1 MKNYKGKREEKY
13 SFWKDAF
20 CFSIIVWAL
29 ILVYIFFMHLSEISL
44 LEEQQEQQE
53 NQSNQTVQI
62 ISVDGSLPGDDKEAE
77 GYASLEAMG
86 LEVEDIY
93 EHTANFVV
101 TSYCGCSKCCGK
113 WSNGSDSNA
122 VGCLGVKLTPY
133 YSIAVD
139 KSIIPLGTILWDDEG
154 NYYRAED
161 TGSAVKSYHIDLFT
175 GDHEAALQAGVY
187 YKQLYW
193 ND

>member
-13 SFWKDAF
+13 SFLKDAF
-20 CFSIIVWAL
+20 CFSIMVWAL

-44 LEEQQEQQE
+44 LEEQKEAQ
-53 NQSNQTVQI
+53 NGQTVKI
-62 ISVDGSLPGDDKEAE
+62 ISVDDGLPDDDKEAG

-86 LEVEDIY
+86 LEVEDLY
-93 EHTANFVV
+93 EHTASFAV

-113 WSNGSDSNA
+113 WSSGSDSNA

-161 TGSAVKSYHIDLFT
+161 TGSGVKGHHIDVFT
-175 GDHEAALQAGVY
+175 GDHEAALQAGVDSIR
-187 YKQLYW
+187 LYW

>member
-1 MKNYKGKREEKY
+1 MKSYKGKREEKY
-13 SFWKDAF
+13 SFWKDVF
-20 CFSIIVWAL
+20 CFSIMVWSL

-44 LEEQQEQQE
+44 LEEQQEAQ
-53 NQSNQTVQI
+53 NDQTVKI

-86 LEVEDIY
+86 LEVEDLY
-93 EHTANFVV
+93 DHTASFAV
-101 TSYCGCSKCCGK
+101 TSYCGCSNCCGK
-113 WSNGSDSNA
+113 WSNGSDSDA

-139 KSIIPLGTILWDDEG
+139 KSIIPLGTVLWDDEG

-161 TGSAVKSYHIDLFT
+161 TGSGVKGHHIDVFT
-175 GDHEAALQAGVY
+175 GDHEAALQAGVDSIR
-187 YKQLYW
+187 LYW

>member
-1 MKNYKGKREEKY
+1 MKSYKGKREEKY
-13 SFWKDAF
+13 SFWKDVF
-20 CFSIIVWAL
+20 CFSIMVWAL

-44 LEEQQEQQE
+44 LEEQQETQNDQK
-53 NQSNQTVQI
+53 VQI

-86 LEVEDIY
+86 LEVEDLY
-93 EHTANFVV
+93 DYTASFAV

-122 VGCLGVKLTPY
+122 IGCLGVKLTPY

-139 KSIIPLGTILWDDEG
+139 KSIIPLGTVLWDDEG

-161 TGSAVKSYHIDLFT
+161 TGSGVKGHHIDVFT
-175 GDHEAALQAGVY
+175 GDHEAALQAGVDSIR
-187 YKQLYW
+187 LYW

>member
-13 SFWKDAF
+13 SFWKDTF
-20 CFSIIVWAL
+20 CFSIMVWAL

-44 LEEQQEQQE
+44 LEEQKEAK
-53 NQSNQTVQI
+53 NDQTVKI
-62 ISVDGSLPGDDKEAE
+62 ISVDGSIPGDDKEAS
-77 GYASLEAMG
+77 GYTSFEAMG
-86 LEVEDIY
+86 LKVEDLY
-93 EHTANFVV
+93 EHTASFAV

-113 WSNGSDSNA
+113 WSSGSDSNA
-122 VGCLGVKLTPY
+122 IGCLGVKLTPY

-139 KSIIPLGTILWDDEG
+139 TSIIKLGTILWDDEG

-161 TGSAVKSYHIDLFT
+161 TGSGVKGHHIDVFT
-175 GDHEAALQAGVY
+175 GDHEAALQAGVDSIR
-187 YKQLYW
+187 LYW

>member
-13 SFWKDAF
+13 SFLKDAF
-20 CFSIIVWAL
+20 CFSIMVWAL

-44 LEEQQEQQE
+44 LEEQKEAQ
-53 NQSNQTVQI
+53 NGQTVKI
-62 ISVDGSLPGDDKEAE
+62 ISVDDGLPDDDKEAE

-86 LEVEDIY
+86 LEVEDLY
-93 EHTANFVV
+93 EHTASFAV

-113 WSNGSDSNA
+113 WSSGSDSNA

-161 TGSAVKSYHIDLFT
+161 TGSGVKGHHIDVFT
-175 GDHEAALQAGVY
+175 GDHEAALQAGVDSIR
-187 YKQLYW
+187 LYW

>member
-13 SFWKDAF
+13 SFWKDTF
-20 CFSIIVWAL
+20 CFSIMVWAL

-44 LEEQQEQQE
+44 LEEQKEAQ
-53 NQSNQTVQI
+53 NDQTAKI

-77 GYASLEAMG
+77 GYASIEAMG
-86 LEVEDIY
+86 LEVEDLY
-93 EHTANFVV
+93 DHTANFAV

-113 WSNGSDSNA
+113 WSSGSDSNA
-122 VGCLGVKLTPY
+122 IGCLGVKLTPY

-161 TGSAVKSYHIDLFT
+161 TGSGVKGHHIDVFT
-175 GDHEAALQAGVY
+175 GDHEAALQAGVDSIR
-187 YKQLYW
+187 LYW

>member
-20 CFSIIVWAL
+20 CFSIMVWAL

-44 LEEQQEQQE
+44 LEEQKEAK
-53 NQSNQTVQI
+53 NDQTVKI
-62 ISVDGSLPGDDKEAE
+62 ISVDGSLPGDDKEVE

-86 LEVEDIY
+86 LEVEDLY
-93 EHTANFVV
+93 DHTASFAV

-113 WSNGSDSNA
+113 WSNGSDSDA

-139 KSIIPLGTILWDDEG
+139 KSIIPLGTVLWDDEG

-161 TGSAVKSYHIDLFT
+161 TGSGVKGHHIDVFT
-175 GDHEAALQAGVY
+175 GDHEAALQAGVDSIR
-187 YKQLYW
+187 LYC

>member
-13 SFWKDAF
+13 SFWKDTF
-20 CFSIIVWAL
+20 CFSIMVWAL

-44 LEEQQEQQE
+44 LEEQKEAK
-53 NQSNQTVQI
+53 NDQTVKI
-62 ISVDGSLPGDDKEAE
+62 ISVDGSLQGDDTEAS

-86 LEVEDIY
+86 LEVEDLY

-113 WSNGSDSNA
+113 WSSGSDSNA
-122 VGCLGVKLTPY
+122 IGCLGVKLTPY

-139 KSIIPLGTILWDDEG
+139 KSIIPLGTVLWDDEG

-161 TGSAVKSYHIDLFT
+161 T
-175 GDHEAALQAGVY
+175 
-187 YKQLYW
+187 
-193 ND
+193 

>member
-20 CFSIIVWAL
+20 CFSIMVWAL

-44 LEEQQEQQE
+44 LEEQKEAQ
-53 NQSNQTVQI
+53 NGQTVKI
-62 ISVDGSLPGDDKEAE
+62 ISVDKGLPDDDKEAE

-86 LEVEDIY
+86 LEVEDLY
-93 EHTANFVV
+93 EHTASFAV

-113 WSNGSDSNA
+113 WSSGSDSNI

-161 TGSAVKSYHIDLFT
+161 TGSGVKGHHIDVFT
-175 GDHEAALQAGVY
+175 GDHEAALQAGVDSIR
-187 YKQLYW
+187 LYW

>member
-20 CFSIIVWAL
+20 CFSVMVWAL

-44 LEEQQEQQE
+44 LKEQETTKNETQK
-53 NQSNQTVQI
+53 VQI

-86 LEVEDIY
+86 LEVEDLY

-113 WSNGSDSNA
+113 WSSGSGSNA

-161 TGSAVKSYHIDLFT
+161 TGSGVKSYHIDLFT

>member
-20 CFSIIVWAL
+20 CFSIMIWAIV
-29 ILVYIFFMHLSEISL
+29 LVYIFFMHLSEISL
-44 LEEQQEQQE
+44 LKEQQELQ
-53 NQSNQTVQI
+53 NGQTAQI
-62 ISVDGSLPGDDKEAE
+62 ISVDGSLPGDDTEAS

-86 LEVEDIY
+86 LEVEELY

-113 WSNGSDSNA
+113 WSNGSDENA
-122 VGCLGVKLTPY
+122 IGCLGVKLTPY

-139 KSIIPLGTILWDDEG
+139 KQIIPLGTILWDDEG

>member
-20 CFSIIVWAL
+20 CFSIMVWAL

-44 LEEQQEQQE
+44 LEEQQEAQ
-53 NQSNQTVQI
+53 NDQTVQI

-86 LEVEDIY
+86 LEVEDLY

-139 KSIIPLGTILWDDEG
+139 KSIIPLGTVLWDDEG

-161 TGSAVKSYHIDLFT
+161 TGSGVKGHHIDMFT
-175 GDHEAALQAGVY
+175 GDHEVALQEGVY
-187 YKQLYW
+187 CKQLYW

>member
-20 CFSIIVWAL
+20 CFSIMVLAL

-44 LEEQQEQQE
+44 LEEQKEAQ
-53 NQSNQTVQI
+53 NDQTVQI
-62 ISVDGSLPGDDKEAE
+62 ISVDGSLLGDDKEAE

-86 LEVEDIY
+86 LEVEDLY

-113 WSNGSDSNA
+113 WSNGSDSDA

-139 KSIIPLGTILWDDEG
+139 KSIIPLGTVLWDDEG

-161 TGSAVKSYHIDLFT
+161 TGSGVKGHHIDVFT
-175 GDHEAALQAGVY
+175 GDHEAALQAGVDSIR
-187 YKQLYW
+187 LYW

>member
-1 MKNYKGKREEKY
+1 
-13 SFWKDAF
+13 
-20 CFSIIVWAL
+20 
-29 ILVYIFFMHLSEISL
+29 
-44 LEEQQEQQE
+44 
-53 NQSNQTVQI
+53 
-62 ISVDGSLPGDDKEAE
+62 
-77 GYASLEAMG
+77 MG
-86 LEVEDIY
+86 LEVEDLY

-113 WSNGSDSNA
+113 WSSGSDSNA

-161 TGSAVKSYHIDLFT
+161 TGSGVKGHHIDVFT
-175 GDHEAALQAGVY
+175 GDHEAALQAGVDSIR
-187 YKQLYW
+187 LYW

>member
-13 SFWKDAF
+13 SFWKDTF
-20 CFSIIVWAL
+20 CFSVMVWAL

-44 LEEQQEQQE
+44 LEEQKEAQ
-53 NQSNQTVQI
+53 NDQTAKI
-62 ISVDGSLPGDDKEAE
+62 IFVDGSLPGDDKEAE
-77 GYASLEAMG
+77 EYASLEAMG
-86 LEVEDIY
+86 LEVEDLY

-113 WSNGSDSNA
+113 WSSGSDSNA
-122 VGCLGVKLTPY
+122 IGCLGVKLTPY

-139 KSIIPLGTILWDDEG
+139 KSIIPLGTVLWDDEG

-161 TGSAVKSYHIDLFT
+161 TGSGVKGHNIDVFT
-175 GDHEAALQAGVY
+175 GDHEAALQAGVDSIR
-187 YKQLYW
+187 LYW

>member
-20 CFSIIVWAL
+20 CFSIMVWAL

-44 LEEQQEQQE
+44 LEEQKEAK
-53 NQSNQTVQI
+53 NDQTVKI

-77 GYASLEAMG
+77 EYASLEAMG
-86 LEVEDIY
+86 LEVEDLY
-93 EHTANFVV
+93 DHTASFAV

-113 WSNGSDSNA
+113 WSNGSDSDA
-122 VGCLGVKLTPY
+122 VRCLGVKLTPY

-139 KSIIPLGTILWDDEG
+139 KSIIPLGTVLWDDEG

-161 TGSAVKSYHIDLFT
+161 TGSGVKGHHIDVFT
-175 GDHEAALQAGVY
+175 GDHEAALQAGVDSIR
-187 YKQLYW
+187 LYW

>member
-13 SFWKDAF
+13 SFWKDTF
-20 CFSIIVWAL
+20 CFSIMVWAL

-44 LEEQQEQQE
+44 LQEQQE
-53 NQSNQTVQI
+53 LQNDQTVQI
-62 ISVDGSLPGDDKEAE
+62 ISVDGSIPGDDKEAE

-86 LEVEDIY
+86 LEVEDLY
-93 EHTANFVV
+93 DHTASFAV

-113 WSNGSDSNA
+113 WSSGSDSNA
-122 VGCLGVKLTPY
+122 IGCLGVKLTPY

-139 KSIIPLGTILWDDEG
+139 DSIIPLGTVLWDDEG

-161 TGSAVKSYHIDLFT
+161 TGSGVKGHHIDVFT
-175 GDHEAALQAGVY
+175 GDHEAAVKAGVDSIT
-187 YKQLYW
+187 LYW

>member
-20 CFSIIVWAL
+20 CFSIMVWAL

-44 LEEQQEQQE
+44 LEEQKEAK
-53 NQSNQTVQI
+53 NDQTVKI

-86 LEVEDIY
+86 LEVEDLY
-93 EHTANFVV
+93 NHTASFAV

-113 WSNGSDSNA
+113 WSNGSDSDA

-133 YSIAVD
+133 YSIVVD
-139 KSIIPLGTILWDDEG
+139 KSIIPLGTVLWDDEG

-161 TGSAVKSYHIDLFT
+161 TGSGVKGHHIDVFT
-175 GDHEAALQAGVY
+175 GDHEAALQAGVDSIR
-187 YKQLYW
+187 LYW

>member
-20 CFSIIVWAL
+20 CFSIMVWAL

-44 LEEQQEQQE
+44 LEERQEVQ
-53 NQSNQTVQI
+53 NDQTVKI

-77 GYASLEAMG
+77 WYASLEAMG
-86 LEVEDIY
+86 LEVEDLY

-161 TGSAVKSYHIDLFT
+161 TGSGVKGHHIDVFT
-175 GDHEAALQAGVY
+175 GDHKAALQAGVDSIT
-187 YKQLYW
+187 LYW

>member
-13 SFWKDAF
+13 SFWKDVF
-20 CFSIIVWAL
+20 CFSIMVWAL

-44 LEEQQEQQE
+44 LKERQEIQ
-53 NQSNQTVQI
+53 NDQTVQI
-62 ISVDGSLPGDDKEAE
+62 ISVDGSLPGDDTEAK

-86 LEVEDIY
+86 LEVEDLY

-113 WSNGSDSNA
+113 WSSGSDSNA
-122 VGCLGVKLTPY
+122 IGCLGVKLTPY

-161 TGSAVKSYHIDLFT
+161 TGSGVKGYHIDLFI
-175 GDHEAALQAGVY
+175 GDHEAAVKAGVDNIT
-187 YKQLYW
+187 LYW
-193 ND
+193 N

>member
-44 LEEQQEQQE
+44 LKEQQESQ
-53 NQSNQTVQI
+53 NDQTVQI
-62 ISVDGSLPGDDKEAE
+62 ISVDGSLPGDDTEAS

-86 LEVEDIY
+86 VKVEDLY
-93 EHTANFVV
+93 ENSAIFKV
-101 TSYCGCSKCCGK
+101 THYCGCSKCCGK

-122 VGCLGVKLTPY
+122 IGCLGVKLTPY

-139 KSIIPLGTILWDDEG
+139 KSIIPLGTVLWDDNG

-161 TGSAVKSYHIDLFT
+161 TGSGVKGHHIDLFT

>member
-20 CFSIIVWAL
+20 CFSIMIWAIV
-29 ILVYIFFMHLSEISL
+29 LVYIFFMHLSEISL
-44 LEEQQEQQE
+44 LKEQQELQ
-53 NQSNQTVQI
+53 NDQTVQI
-62 ISVDGSLPGDDKEAE
+62 ISVDGSLPGDDTEAS

-86 LEVEDIY
+86 LEVEDLY
-93 EHTANFVV
+93 EYTANFVV

-113 WSNGSDSNA
+113 WSSGSDSNA
-122 VGCLGVKLTPY
+122 IGCLGVKLTPY

-139 KSIIPLGTILWDDEG
+139 KSIIPLGTVLWDDEG

-161 TGSAVKSYHIDLFT
+161 TGSGVKGHHIDLFT
-175 GDHEAALQAGVY
+175 GDHKAALQSGVY

-193 ND
+193 NN

>member
-1 MKNYKGKREEKY
+1 MKSYKGKREEKY

-20 CFSIIVWAL
+20 CFSIMVWAL

-44 LEEQQEQQE
+44 LEEQQETQ
-53 NQSNQTVQI
+53 NDQTVKI

-86 LEVEDIY
+86 LEVEDLY

-113 WSNGSDSNA
+113 WSNGSDSDA
-122 VGCLGVKLTPY
+122 IGCLGVKLTPY

-161 TGSAVKSYHIDLFT
+161 TGSGVKSYHIDLFT
-175 GDHEAALQAGVY
+175 GDHEEALQAGVY

>member
-20 CFSIIVWAL
+20 CFSIMVWAL

-44 LEEQQEQQE
+44 LKEQETQ
-53 NQSNQTVQI
+53 NDQTVKI

-86 LEVEDIY
+86 LKVEELY

-113 WSNGSDSNA
+113 WSNGSDSDA
-122 VGCLGVKLTPY
+122 IGCLGVKLTPY

-139 KSIIPLGTILWDDEG
+139 KSIIPLGTVLWDDEG

-161 TGSAVKSYHIDLFT
+161 TGSGVKGHHIDLFT
-175 GDHEAALQAGVY
+175 GDHEEALNLGLNEIT
-187 YKQLYW
+187 LYW

>member
-1 MKNYKGKREEKY
+1 MKSYKGKREEKY
-13 SFWKDAF
+13 SFWKDVF
-20 CFSIIVWAL
+20 CFSIMVWAL

-44 LEEQQEQQE
+44 LEEQQETRNDQK
-53 NQSNQTVQI
+53 VQI

-86 LEVEDIY
+86 LEVEDLY
-93 EHTANFVV
+93 DHTASFAV

-122 VGCLGVKLTPY
+122 IGCLGVKLTPY

-139 KSIIPLGTILWDDEG
+139 KSIIPLGTVLWDDEG

-161 TGSAVKSYHIDLFT
+161 TGSGVKGHHIDVFT
-175 GDHEAALQAGVY
+175 GDHEAALQAGVDSIR
-187 YKQLYW
+187 LYW

>member
-20 CFSIIVWAL
+20 CFSIIVLAL

-44 LEEQQEQQE
+44 LEDQQETQ
-53 NQSNQTVQI
+53 NDQTVQI
-62 ISVDGSLPGDDKEAE
+62 ISVDGSLPGDDTEAS

-86 LEVEDIY
+86 LEVEDLY

-113 WSNGSDSNA
+113 WSNGSDSDA
-122 VGCLGVKLTPY
+122 IGCLGVKLTPY

-161 TGSAVKSYHIDLFT
+161 TGGAIKSYHIDLFT

>member
-1 MKNYKGKREEKY
+1 MKSYKGKREEKY
-13 SFWKDAF
+13 SFWKDVF
-20 CFSIIVWAL
+20 CFSIMVWAL

-44 LEEQQEQQE
+44 LEEQQETQNDQK
-53 NQSNQTVQI
+53 VQI
-62 ISVDGSLPGDDKEAE
+62 ISVDGSLPGDDTEAS

-86 LEVEDIY
+86 LKVEDLY

-113 WSNGSDSNA
+113 WSSGSDSNA
-122 VGCLGVKLTPY
+122 IGCLGVKLTPY

-139 KSIIPLGTILWDDEG
+139 KQIIPLGTVLWDDEG

-175 GDHEAALQAGVY
+175 GDHEAALQAGVDSIR
-187 YKQLYW
+187 LYW

>member
-13 SFWKDAF
+13 SFWKDTF
-20 CFSIIVWAL
+20 CFSIMVWAL

-44 LEEQQEQQE
+44 LEEQQEAQ
-53 NQSNQTVQI
+53 NDQTVKI
-62 ISVDGSLPGDDKEAE
+62 ISVDGSLPGDDIEAS

-86 LEVEDIY
+86 PEVEDLY

-161 TGSAVKSYHIDLFT
+161 TGSGVKGHHIDLFT
-175 GDHEAALQAGVY
+175 GDHEAALQAGVDSIR
-187 YKQLYW
+187 LYW

>member
-20 CFSIIVWAL
+20 CFSIMVWAL

-44 LEEQQEQQE
+44 LEEQKEAK
-53 NQSNQTVQI
+53 NDQTVKI

-86 LEVEDIY
+86 LEVEDLYDHI
-93 EHTANFVV
+93 ASFAV

-113 WSNGSDSNA
+113 WSNGSDSDA

-175 GDHEAALQAGVY
+175 GDHEAALQAGVDSIR
-187 YKQLYW
+187 LYW

>member
-1 MKNYKGKREEKY
+1 MKSYKGKREEKY
-13 SFWKDAF
+13 SFWKDVF
-20 CFSIIVWAL
+20 CFSIMVWSL

-44 LEEQQEQQE
+44 LEEQQEAQNDQK
-53 NQSNQTVQI
+53 VQI
-62 ISVDGSLPGDDKEAE
+62 ISVDGSLPGDDTEAN

-86 LEVEDIY
+86 LEVEDLY
-93 EHTANFVV
+93 DHTASFAV

-113 WSNGSDSNA
+113 WSNGSDSDA

-139 KSIIPLGTILWDDEG
+139 KSIIPLGTVLWDDEG

-161 TGSAVKSYHIDLFT
+161 TGSGVKGYHIDVFT
-175 GDHEAALQAGVY
+175 GDHEAALQVGVDSIR
-187 YKQLYW
+187 LYW

>member
-1 MKNYKGKREEKY
+1 MKSYKGKREEKY
-13 SFWKDAF
+13 SFWKDVF
-20 CFSIIVWAL
+20 CFSIMVWAL

-44 LEEQQEQQE
+44 LEEQQETQNDQK
-53 NQSNQTVQI
+53 VQI

-86 LEVEDIY
+86 LEVEDLY
-93 EHTANFVV
+93 DHTASFAV

-122 VGCLGVKLTPY
+122 IGCLGVKLTPY

-139 KSIIPLGTILWDDEG
+139 KSIIPLGTVLWDDEG

-161 TGSAVKSYHIDLFT
+161 TGSGVKGHHIDVFT
-175 GDHEAALQAGVY
+175 GDHEAALQAGVDSIR
-187 YKQLYW
+187 LYW

>member
-20 CFSIIVWAL
+20 CFSIMVWAL

-44 LEEQQEQQE
+44 LEERQEVQ
-53 NQSNQTVQI
+53 NDQTAKI

-86 LEVEDIY
+86 LEVEDLY
-93 EHTANFVV
+93 DHTANFAV

-113 WSNGSDSNA
+113 WSSGSDSNA
-122 VGCLGVKLTPY
+122 IGCLGVKLTPY

-139 KSIIPLGTILWDDEG
+139 DSIIPLGTVLWDDEG

-161 TGSAVKSYHIDLFT
+161 TGSGVKGHHIDVFT
-175 GDHEAALQAGVY
+175 GDHEAALQAGVDSIR
-187 YKQLYW
+187 LYW

>member
-20 CFSIIVWAL
+20 CFSIMVWAL

-44 LEEQQEQQE
+44 LEEQQETR
-53 NQSNQTVQI
+53 NDQTVQI
-62 ISVDGSLPGDDKEAE
+62 ISVDGSLPGDDTEAS

-86 LEVEDIY
+86 LEVEDLY
-93 EHTANFVV
+93 DHTASFAV

-122 VGCLGVKLTPY
+122 IGCLGVKLTPY

-139 KSIIPLGTILWDDEG
+139 TSIIQLGTILWDDEG

-161 TGSAVKSYHIDLFT
+161 TGSGVKGHHIDLFT
-175 GDHEAALQAGVY
+175 GDHEAALQAGVDSIR
-187 YKQLYW
+187 LYW

>member
-20 CFSIIVWAL
+20 CFSIMVWAL

-44 LEEQQEQQE
+44 LEEQQEAQ
-53 NQSNQTVQI
+53 NDQTVKI

-86 LEVEDIY
+86 MKVEDLY

-122 VGCLGVKLTPY
+122 IGCLGVKLTPY

-161 TGSAVKSYHIDLFT
+161 TGSGVKGHHIDLFT
-175 GDHEAALQAGVY
+175 GDHEAALQAGVDSIR
-187 YKQLYW
+187 LYW

>member
-13 SFWKDAF
+13 SFLKDAF
-20 CFSIIVWAL
+20 CFSIMVWAL

-44 LEEQQEQQE
+44 LKEQQEQKE
-53 NQSNQTVQI
+53 AKNDQTVKI
-62 ISVDGSLPGDDKEAE
+62 ISVDGSLPGDDTEAS

-86 LEVEDIY
+86 LEVEDLY

-113 WSNGSDSNA
+113 WSSGSDSNA
-122 VGCLGVKLTPY
+122 IGCLGVKLTPY

-139 KSIIPLGTILWDDEG
+139 KSIIPLGTVLWDDEG

-161 TGSAVKSYHIDLFT
+161 TGSGVKGHHIDVFT
-175 GDHEAALQAGVY
+175 GDHEAALQAGVDSIR
-187 YKQLYW
+187 LYW

>member
-1 MKNYKGKREEKY
+1 MKSYKGKREEKY

-20 CFSIIVWAL
+20 CFSIMVWAL

-44 LEEQQEQQE
+44 LEEQQEAQ
-53 NQSNQTVQI
+53 NDQTVKI

-86 LEVEDIY
+86 LEVEDLY

-113 WSNGSDSNA
+113 WSSGSDSNA

-139 KSIIPLGTILWDDEG
+139 KSVIPLGTVLWDDEG

-161 TGSAVKSYHIDLFT
+161 TGSGVKDHHIDVFT
-175 GDHEAALQAGVY
+175 GDHEAALQAGVDSIR
-187 YKQLYW
+187 LYW

>member
-1 MKNYKGKREEKY
+1 MKSYKGKREEKH

-20 CFSIIVWAL
+20 CFSIMVWSL

-44 LEEQQEQQE
+44 LKEQQEAQ
-53 NQSNQTVQI
+53 NDQTVKI

-86 LEVEDIY
+86 LEVEDLY
-93 EHTANFVV
+93 EHTASFVV

-113 WSNGSDSNA
+113 WSSGSDSNA

-139 KSIIPLGTILWDDEG
+139 KSIIPLGTVLWDDEG

-161 TGSAVKSYHIDLFT
+161 TGSGVKSHHIDVFT
-175 GDHEAALQAGVY
+175 GDHEAALQAGVDSIR
-187 YKQLYW
+187 LYW

>member
-13 SFWKDAF
+13 SFLKDAF
-20 CFSIIVWAL
+20 CFSIMVWAL

-44 LEEQQEQQE
+44 LEEQKEAK
-53 NQSNQTVQI
+53 NDQTVKI

-86 LEVEDIY
+86 LKVEDLY

-113 WSNGSDSNA
+113 WSSGSDSNA

-139 KSIIPLGTILWDDEG
+139 KSIIPLGTVLWDDEG

-161 TGSAVKSYHIDLFT
+161 TGSGVKGHHIDVFT
-175 GDHEAALQAGVY
+175 GDHEAALQAGVDSIR
-187 YKQLYW
+187 LYW

>member
-44 LEEQQEQQE
+44 LKEQQEIQ
-53 NQSNQTVQI
+53 NDQTVQI
-62 ISVDGSLPGDDKEAE
+62 ISVDGSLPGDDTEAS
-77 GYASLEAMG
+77 GYDSLEAMG
-86 LEVEDIY
+86 VKVEDLY
-93 EHTANFVV
+93 ENSASFKV
-101 TSYCGCSKCCGK
+101 THYCGCSKCCGK
-113 WSNGSDSNA
+113 WSNGSDKNA

-139 KSIIPLGTILWDDEG
+139 KSIIPLGTVLWDDNG

-161 TGSAVKSYHIDLFT
+161 TGSGVNGYHIDLFT
-175 GDHEAALQAGVY
+175 GDHEAAVKAGVY

-193 ND
+193 NN